1 MYLPPH
7 FRERRTEVLHDF
19 IERHPLGMLV
29 TSANGAPVADH
40 VPMLLIPHLGP
51 HGTLQGH
58 VARANPLWRS
68 TADGGEVLVVFR
80 GADAYVSPS
89 SYPSKREDGKVVPT
103 WNYAVVH
110 ARGRIRFF
118 EDEARLH
125 ALVSKLTDHFEGP
138 RPKPWSVADAPD
150 DYVRAMLRAIVGF
163 EIEITDLAGK
173 FKASQN
179 RSAEDRTGVRSGMG
193 AAGVGELDEL
203 VRDPD

>member
-1 MYLPPH
+1 MYLPQH
-7 FRERRTEVLHDF
+7 FSERRREVLHEF
-19 IERHPLGMLV
+19 IARHPLGMLV
-29 TSANGAPVADH
+29 TTANGVPVADH
-40 VPMLLIPHLGP
+40 VPMLFVRDQGAN
-51 HGTLQGH
+51 GTLQGH
-58 VARANPLWRS
+58 LARANPLWR
-68 TADGGEVLVVFR
+68 TTTLGMEVLVVFR

-89 SYPSKREDGKVVPT
+89 SYASKREDGKVVPT

-118 EDEARLH
+118 QDEARLH
-125 ALVSKLTDHFEGP
+125 ALVSKLTDHFERL
-138 RPKPWSVADAPD
+138 RPKPWSVADAPE

-179 RSAEDRTGVRSGMG
+179 RSAEDRAGVRDSLG

-203 VRDPD
+203 VRDPG

>member
-1 MYLPPH
+1 M
-7 FRERRTEVLHDF
+7 
-19 IERHPLGMLV
+19 
-29 TSANGAPVADH
+29 
-40 VPMLLIPHLGP
+40 
-51 HGTLQGH
+51 
-58 VARANPLWRS
+58 
-68 TADGGEVLVVFR
+68 LVVFH

-118 EDEARLH
+118 EDDARLH

-138 RPKPWSVADAPD
+138 RPEPWSVADAPE

-163 EIEITDLAGK
+163 EIEITDLVGK

-179 RSAEDRTGVRSGMG
+179 RSAEDRAGVRSAMG
-193 AAGVGELDEL
+193 AAGVGKLDEL